1 LNHLAKEDKFMSSAK
16 PGKMDATNQVAS
28 SEPGLSTNMTNSSLN
43 KREKLVARILA
54 TKFYTTPLGEPGADE
69 EVILNPIT
77 KDLIING
84 YTGEHHTRFAKRKQ
98 SKRQKTEVKTEVV
111 ESVGENQPA
120 WLDTL
125 KEEISKMK

>member
-1 LNHLAKEDKFMSSAK
+1 
-16 PGKMDATNQVAS
+16 
-28 SEPGLSTNMTNSSLN
+28 MTNSSLK

-54 TKFYTTPLGEPGADE
+54 TNFFTKPLGEPGADK
-69 EVILNPIT
+69 EVRLNPIM

-84 YTGEHHTRFAKRKQ
+84 YIGEHRTRAVK
-98 SKRQKTEVKTEVV
+98 SKHQKTEVKTEVV

-125 KEEISKMK
+125 KEKIYKMK